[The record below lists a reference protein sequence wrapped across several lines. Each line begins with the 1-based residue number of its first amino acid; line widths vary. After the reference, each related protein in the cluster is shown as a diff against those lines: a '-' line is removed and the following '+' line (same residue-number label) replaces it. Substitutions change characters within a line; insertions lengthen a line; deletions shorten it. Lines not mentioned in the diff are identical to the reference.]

1 MKRMILIVTVI
12 FLALVFGEWGWGEQ
26 SVSVLGKS
34 EQSEAVP
41 NPTLDMAIKDGLTK
55 AVEEVVGSMVA
66 PQDVQKKQGILSE
79 EFYQKA
85 DAFILS
91 YTIVEKTPLPTG
103 GYQASL
109 DVVVDTTGI
118 ERRLASLGLLQEKA
132 EGQRPREVSVAVS
145 GVTSYQSYLAIE
157 RLLKEDTAV
166 QGFSLH
172 EISPTLFIW
181 KVMMKGETEGLANRL
196 LSYDLGGLKA
206 RVVTS
211 DPDRLEV
218 VLSR

>member
-12 FLALVFGEWGWGEQ
+12 FLVLVFCAWGWGEQ

-66 PQDVQKKQGILSE
+66 PQDVQKKQEILSE

-118 ERRLASLGLLQEKA
+118 ERRLASLGLLQEK
-132 EGQRPREVSVAVS
+132 EGQRPRKVSLAVS

-181 KVMMKGETEGLANRL
+181 KVMMKGETGGLANRL
-196 LSYDLGGLKA
+196 LSYDFGGLKA
-206 RVVTS
+206 RVVAS